1 MFTAYTMKENMVQ
14 CNKSLLIKN
23 GLNQMNDCFNKS
35 GKQMLTEFRW
45 ELEHLTDTNRFYE
58 YYYSLK
64 MPGGLTNSRLALA
77 NISDIVKMKTLL
89 KSNIKIICDFGERLS
104 YQWKMIA
111 NLLFRLSE
119 QYELDL
125 HQRILNRLDEVIIM
139 EKQFWP
145 LFVEEPQFLNYNQK
159 EAYL

>member
-1 MFTAYTMKENMVQ
+1 
-14 CNKSLLIKN
+14 
-23 GLNQMNDCFNKS
+23 
-35 GKQMLTEFRW
+35 
-45 ELEHLTDTNRFYE
+45 
-58 YYYSLK
+58 
-64 MPGGLTNSRLALA
+64 
-77 NISDIVKMKTLL
+77 
-89 KSNIKIICDFGERLS
+89 
-104 YQWKMIA
+104 MIA